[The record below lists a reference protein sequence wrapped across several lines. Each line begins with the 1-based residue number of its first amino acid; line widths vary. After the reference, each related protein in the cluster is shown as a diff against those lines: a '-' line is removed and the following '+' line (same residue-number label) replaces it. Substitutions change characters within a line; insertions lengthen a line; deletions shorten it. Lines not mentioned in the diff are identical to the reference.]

1 MSAKSFIARTLIVL
15 GVAAVISA
23 PTAAGGGEKTAWYL
37 VAGGAFVPQDGGAP
51 HVLTML
57 TAIILPATCTFAF
70 SDQLENA
77 TGAAAH
83 LIAPRY
89 GSRKGWAAAICAT
102 TGLRPAAAMLCAS
115 LCCLFLPLCMDS
127 GYGYDSLA
135 AMLPAAGLLAL
146 QQSVIA
152 LLTNTLSRR
161 LSGTE
166 ACAAVLSAHFVALAG
181 VALAPSAWANL
192 LAPLVPSAQAAA
204 LAWSAVLD
212 SAALAPERSAIYL
225 TAMFAA
231 TLLLSIKSV
240 SAKELM

>member
-1 MSAKSFIARTLIVL
+1 MSIKSFSVRSLIVL
-15 GVAAVISA
+15 AIAAVITA
-23 PTAAGGGEKTAWYL
+23 ATAAGDGAKTVWYL
-37 VAGGAFVPQDGGAP
+37 VAGGAFVPQDGRAP

-57 TAIILPATCTFAF
+57 TAMILPATCTFAF

-89 GSRKGWAAAICAT
+89 GSRKGWAAAICAMV
-102 TGLRPAAAMLCAS
+102 GLRPATAMLCAS

-127 GYGYDSLA
+127 GYGYGSLST
-135 AMLPAAGLLAL
+135 MLPAAGLLAL
-146 QQSVIA
+146 QQGIIA
-152 LLTNTLSRR
+152 LLTNTLSLR

-181 VALAPSAWANL
+181 VALVPGAWANL
-192 LAPLVPSAQAAA
+192 LAPLVPSAQATA
-204 LAWSAVLD
+204 LSWSTVLD
-212 SAALAPERSAIYL
+212 SATFAPERSAIYL
-225 TAMFAA
+225 TAVFAA
-231 TLLLSIKSV
+231 ALLLSIKSV